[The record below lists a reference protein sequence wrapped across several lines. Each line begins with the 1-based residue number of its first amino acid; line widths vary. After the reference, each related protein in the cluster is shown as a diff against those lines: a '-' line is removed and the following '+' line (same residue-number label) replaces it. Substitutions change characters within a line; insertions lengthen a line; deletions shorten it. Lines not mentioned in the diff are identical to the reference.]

1 MNNYGCAYVW
11 GKMCDAYIIAF
22 LDLWSVYLWSVYLC
36 YAFYL
41 WYLYLWS
48 YYLWAVYLCVVPLL
62 VKPLLALPWLV
73 IPLLAMPLLVK
84 LLLVKRLLVWYLY
97 LCETFSCVM
106 FLLVTCLLWSFYS
119 FAHVNFTLD
128 TLSSNLSLEVWLHL
142 DTCVRKS
149 IYSQK
154 KHIHHWYSAVSVA
167 PQVLAFVCVW
177 PLWHSN
183 GDQNG
188 GSGAAAAAGLHAK
201 RGLSSEE
208 KWRLKF
214 EIRNTFV
221 VVKCVDVKFNN
232 GFTCKKRFLQK
243 QSLVLLSYVWWKMI
257 FYRRTLW
264 GS

>member
-1 MNNYGCAYVW
+1 
-11 GKMCDAYIIAF
+11 MCDAYIIAF

-73 IPLLAMPLLVK
+73 VPLLAMPLLVK

-167 PQVLAFVCVW
+167 PQVLAFVCVCDLCDTAMVTKTVEVEQQQPRVYMRNVDYQAKKSDAW
-177 PLWHSN
+177 NLRLETLLWLLNVWMLNSIM
-183 GDQNG
+183 
-188 GSGAAAAAGLHAK
+188 GLHAK
-201 RGLSSEE
+201 KGFY
-208 KWRLKF
+208 K
-214 EIRNTFV
+214 
-221 VVKCVDVKFNN
+221 NN
-232 GFTCKKRFLQK
+232 L
-243 QSLVLLSYVWWKMI
+243 
-257 FYRRTLW
+257 
-264 GS
+264 

>member
-22 LDLWSVYLWSVYLC
+22 LDLWSVYLC

-62 VKPLLALPWLV
+62 VKPLLVLPWLV
-73 IPLLAMPLLVK
+73 VPLLAMPLLVK

-149 IYSQK
+149 IYSSLIFSCFSGSTSIGMCVCDLCDTAMVTKTVEVEQQQPRVYMRNVDYQAK
-154 KHIHHWYSAVSVA
+154 KSDAWN
-167 PQVLAFVCVW
+167 LRLETLLWLLNVW
-177 PLWHSN
+177 MLNSIM
-183 GDQNG
+183 
-188 GSGAAAAAGLHAK
+188 GLHAK
-201 RGLSSEE
+201 KGFY
-208 KWRLKF
+208 K
-214 EIRNTFV
+214 
-221 VVKCVDVKFNN
+221 NN
-232 GFTCKKRFLQK
+232 L
-243 QSLVLLSYVWWKMI
+243 
-257 FYRRTLW
+257 
-264 GS
+264 